1 LVKLL
6 LLAMLGLNA
15 QPIDHTKALQR
26 AFDSACQ
33 KPDARVHLPAGTYNI
48 SAPLVARCAM
58 TIEGEG
64 PERSIIF
71 QTVHGKLNHA
81 IATAYPLTVQ
91 DLGINT
97 EAIAEDLQMV
107 AVFRSDTSPVPSTG
121 QAFTFQRF
129 HSSGFN
135 FAIDIAASAGNLGD
149 VVVRD
154 SKLSVSTSAGAVS
167 NPVNVRNAESLTV
180 ENNTLLGDG
189 NNDHAIYLI
198 GVRKILI
205 RKNIIDHHGNS
216 AIKLLTQGFH
226 SPSCPALSDD
236 YSSWIV
242 MNNTIT
248 NSKLALAAYTY
259 CDIKLPGLVIAYN
272 QISNID
278 DHYEGDNAAMYI
290 EAACQSVMENVT
302 LAGNTFSD
310 IGLSGVFLLSSTEG
324 PPCAGPRARGTIG
337 SFSSTGDTFVNFST
351 AYPGAYF
358 AISASGPNL
367 KHATIR
373 GLRSDGR
380 TNGRG
385 PLNLDAFAEGS
396 IAGDIEVN
404 KSCAWLSTSAAGECA
419 SPCFRRPN

>member
-1 LVKLL
+1 MKLL
-6 LLAMLGLNA
+6 LLAALGLSA
-15 QPIDHTKALQR
+15 QPIDHTEALQR
-26 AFDSACQ
+26 ALDSACL
-33 KPDARVHLPAGTYNI
+33 KPDARVHLAAGIYNI
-48 SAPLVARCAM
+48 SAPLIAKCAI

-64 PERSIIF
+64 AEQSIIF
-71 QTVHGKLNHA
+71 QTVHAKLNHA
-81 IATAYPLTVQ
+81 IVTGYPLTIQ

-97 EAIAEDLQMV
+97 EPIAEDLQMV
-107 AVFRSDTSPVPSTG
+107 AVFRSDTSPVASTG
-121 QAFTFQRF
+121 QAFTFQGF

-154 SKLSVSTSAGAVS
+154 SNLSVSTRAGAVS

-180 ENNTLLGDG
+180 ENNTLQGDG

-216 AIKLLTQGFH
+216 AIKMLTQGFH
-226 SPSCPALSDD
+226 SPSCPALSSD

-259 CDIKLPGLVIAYN
+259 CDIRLPGLVIAYN
-272 QISNID
+272 RISNID
-278 DHYEGDNAAMYI
+278 NQYEGDNAAMYI
-290 EAACQSVMENVT
+290 EAACQSEMENVT
-302 LAGNTFSD
+302 MAGNTFSD

-324 PPCAGPRARGTIG
+324 LPCAAPRAHGTIN

-367 KHATIR
+367 KHATIK

-396 IAGDIEVN
+396 IAGDVEVN
-404 KSCAWLSTSAAGECA
+404 KSCAWPSATAPGECA
-419 SPCFRRPN
+419 SRCFRRPN